1 MNIKRTTK
9 STASMLINYLTY
21 EAVKTVSEQLQE
33 TDLLKA
39 HWFNQFSSREKIQN
53 GDLYIQELLEVHQE
67 LAFRVMT
74 VREHLANEILDFLP
88 EMTRTGIQQSNMQHR
103 CQHLERIMSVQA
115 TQGYAECE
123 DLATNLD
130 SDSTSDSNEELDS
143 DSDRT
148 TT

>member
-9 STASMLINYLTY
+9 STASMLVNYLTY
-21 EAVKTVSEQLQE
+21 EAVKTVFEQLQE

-53 GDLYIQELLEVHQE
+53 GDLYIKELLDVHQE

-88 EMTRTGIQQSNMQHR
+88 EMTRAGIQQSNMQLR
-103 CQHLERIMSVQA
+103 CQHLDRIMSAEA
-115 TQGYAECE
+115 TEGYAECE
-123 DLATNLD
+123 DIA
-130 SDSTSDSNEELDS
+130 SDLNSMLDS
-143 DSDRT
+143 DSDHASS
-148 TT
+148 

>member
-1 MNIKRTTK
+1 MNIKRTTQ

-21 EAVKTVSEQLQE
+21 EAVKTVYEQLQE

-53 GDLYIQELLEVHQE
+53 GDLYIQELLGAHQE

-115 TQGYAECE
+115 TEGYAECE
-123 DLATNLD
+123 SLEPDLNIAP
-130 SDSTSDSNEELDS
+130 SVELDS
-143 DSDRT
+143 DSDRASA
-148 TT
+148 